1 MKGLR
6 ILFRRHATIA
16 LMIVGLALGVRALV
30 PAGYMTM
37 ASPGGLTV
45 ALCSGVAGKTVTI
58 ALPGHG
64 GRQEHG
70 KTQADSPCAFTALG
84 QATGSAVDTI
94 LLAIA
99 VAFIIS
105 VALRLADAPAIA
117 GYVRMR
123 PPLRGPPLEA

>member
-1 MKGLR
+1 MRGLR
-6 ILFRRHATIA
+6 ILFRRHAAIA

-37 ASPGGLTV
+37 SSPGGLTV

-58 ALPGHG
+58 ALPGHDSP
-64 GRQEHG
+64 QEHG
-70 KTQADSPCAFTALG
+70 KAQADSPCAFTALG
-84 QATGSAVDTI
+84 QATGPAVDPI

-99 VAFIIS
+99 VAWIITFG
-105 VALRLADAPAIA
+105 LRLAAAPMLA
-117 GYVRMR
+117 GDVRLR